1 MNKEKVFISGISG
14 FIGSVLANK
23 CLKEGYEVG
32 GLIRQHPQFNDAVN
46 NLRGKAKLYEG
57 DLTDATSINNII
69 KNFQPNYIA
78 HLGALTRVSYSFDH
92 VRETMETNLGGTVN
106 MVQAAQKYAYGLKK
120 FILASSVETY
130 GQQDEFMK
138 GKIPMNENT
147 PQKAGSPYA
156 VWKIA
161 GEHFVKQQFY
171 ANDFPGLCL
180 RQTNTY
186 GRVYDD
192 YFVVEAFIT
201 QMLQNKKIV
210 NFGHPKPIRAFL
222 HIEDL
227 TDLYIELFKCKNK
240 DILGESFTI
249 GPANGITIGK
259 LAEIIKEKLNWN
271 GKINWYTR
279 EIRSGEIFYLNTN
292 NKKVTEMT
300 GWKPKITL
308 DEGLDR
314 VIAYWKEKLKK

>member
-1 MNKEKVFISGISG
+1 
-14 FIGSVLANK
+14 
-23 CLKEGYEVG
+23 
-32 GLIRQHPQFNDAVN
+32 
-46 NLRGKAKLYEG
+46 
-57 DLTDATSINNII
+57 
-69 KNFQPNYIA
+69 
-78 HLGALTRVSYSFDH
+78 
-92 VRETMETNLGGTVN
+92 
-106 MVQAAQKYAYGLKK
+106 
-120 FILASSVETY
+120 
-130 GQQDEFMK
+130 MK
-138 GKIPMNENT
+138 GNIPMDEKT

-161 GEHFVKQQFY
+161 AEHFVKQQHY
-171 ANDFPGLCL
+171 ANDFPGLAL

-201 QMLQNKKIV
+201 QMLQNKKVV

-259 LAEIIKEKLNWN
+259 LAEMIAEKLNWK

-300 GWKPKITL
+300 GWEPKIGIYK
-308 DEGLDR
+308 GLNMA
-314 VIAYWKEKLKK
+314 IAYWKEKLK